1 MKILG
6 IDTTGQTVSAALVED
21 DKLIAEFTLNYK
33 LTHSQTIM
41 PMIAD
46 IIERT
51 ETDKSTID
59 CIACASGPGSFTGL
73 RIGAATAKGFALALD
88 KPLVAVPTLDAL
100 AYNVFETNKFICP
113 IMDARR
119 NQVYAA
125 FYMWEDGKLIR
136 LTDHMAE
143 SIDRII
149 EIAEMFE
156 SEVIFLGDGVP
167 VHREKLAQNPDFL
180 FAPAYC
186 NMQRAATVAA
196 LGRILAEEG
205 MAKPGDQ
212 FELIYLRKSQ
222 AEREREERLA
232 KEEQGQ

>member
-6 IDTTGQTVSAALVED
+6 IDTTGQTASAALVED
-21 DKLIAEFTLNYK
+21 DRLIAEFTLNYK

-41 PMIAD
+41 PMIAE

-51 ETDKSTID
+51 ETDKASID
-59 CIACASGPGSFTGL
+59 CIACAAGPGSFTGL

-100 AYNVFETNKFICP
+100 AYNVFETGKFICP

-125 FYMWEDGKLIR
+125 FYMWENGRLIR

-143 SIDRII
+143 SMERIV
-149 EIAEMFE
+149 EIAEMLE
-156 SEVIFLGDGVP
+156 HEVIFLGDGVP
-167 VHREKLAQNPDFL
+167 VHRKKLEENEKFL
-180 FAPAYC
+180 FAPAHC
-186 NMQRAATVAA
+186 NLQRAASVAA
-196 LGRILAEEG
+196 LGRLLAEEG
-205 MAKPGDQ
+205 MAKSSDA

-222 AEREREERLA
+222 AEREREERLV
-232 KEEQGQ
+232 KEEEQ